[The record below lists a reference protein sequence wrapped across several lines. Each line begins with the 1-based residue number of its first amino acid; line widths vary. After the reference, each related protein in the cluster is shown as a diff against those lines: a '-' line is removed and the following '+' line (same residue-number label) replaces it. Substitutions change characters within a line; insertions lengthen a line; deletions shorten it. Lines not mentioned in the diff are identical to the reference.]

1 MKLRLIVSA
10 VSLAAVVAAAA
21 AQAAPATHQVSSVA
35 YLGTP
40 TLVPGAQ
47 ATLVRND
54 NGVSMTLH
62 TTGLP
67 AGDAVT
73 VWWVIFNQ
81 PQYCT
86 HGMFGLRC
94 GLGDLLIFG
103 GDPRVE
109 SSVMYAAGHV
119 IGGNGA
125 GDYGAYLRE
134 GELTRDTLFGAGI
147 VDSRTADVHLV
158 VHDHGPA
165 QPGIVDDEIHS
176 FGVCNPTCTDIQ
188 AAAFEA
194 GR

>member
-1 MKLRLIVSA
+1 MKLQLILLSL
-10 VSLAAVVAAAA
+10 LAAAVLVAT
-21 AQAAPATHQVSSVA
+21 AQAAPASHQTSNVA
-35 YLGTP
+35 HFMTP
-40 TLVPGAQ
+40 TLVPGAS

-54 NGVSMTLH
+54 NGVGMTLH
-62 TTGLP
+62 TSGLTP
-67 AGDAVT
+67 GDAVT
-73 VWWVIFNQ
+73 VWWVIFNK

-94 GLGDLLIFG
+94 GVGDLLAFG

-119 IGGNGA
+119 IGADGA
-125 GDYGAYLRE
+125 GNYGGYLRV
-134 GELTRDTLFGAGI
+134 GELTRDTLWGPGI
-147 VDSRTADVHLV
+147 ENSRTADVHLV

-165 QPGIVDDEIHS
+165 LPGIVNDEIHS

-194 GR
+194 TQ